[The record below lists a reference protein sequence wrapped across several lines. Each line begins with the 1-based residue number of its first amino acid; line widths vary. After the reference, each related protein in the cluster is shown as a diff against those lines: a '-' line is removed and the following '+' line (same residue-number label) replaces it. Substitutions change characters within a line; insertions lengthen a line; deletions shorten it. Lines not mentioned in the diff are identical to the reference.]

1 MFSSYSNFHS
11 TKRKMVM
18 PQRKIMN
25 NYNMKGFL
33 RKSLT
38 IARETKKDIYL
49 FHTVATRLKTVKVHF
64 RPTSAINSDLTS
76 LITSQKAQFFINR
89 IQNLLIVDG
98 YLPKKKGVKGKR
110 TSINRKIKTNIS
122 MYSDLSHFKFEL
134 NEQ

>member
-11 TKRKMVM
+11 TKRKMMM
-18 PQRKIMN
+18 PQSKIKN

-38 IARETKKDIYL
+38 IARETKKDICSIL
-49 FHTVATRLKTVKVHF
+49 QQPGLKLRKCISG
-64 RPTSAINSDLTS
+64 PTSAINSDLTS
-76 LITSQKAQFFINR
+76 LTTSQKAQFFINR

-98 YLPKKKGVKGKR
+98 YLPKKKGVKGKLK
-110 TSINRKIKTNIS
+110 SINRKIKTNIS